1 MFAYP
6 EALSHAERALTLWEH
21 VADAAELTGLS
32 HAAMLRFTA
41 TLADNCGN
49 SERALAFARAALD
62 AVDEDTDPIEAA
74 LVHERIGRYMY
85 YENYAPDDLL
95 EHNRTAVRLVP
106 EVPPSIERAECSRRS
121 ASSSWSRAGIPKRSR
136 RVRCASRSR
145 ARWAPV

>member
-32 HAAMLRFTA
+32 YAAMLRFTA
-41 TLADNCGN
+41 ALADNCGN
-49 SERALAFARAALD
+49 TERALAFARAALD
-62 AVDEDTDPIEAA
+62 AVDEETDPIEAA

-95 EHNRTAVRLVP
+95 EHNRKAVRLVP
-106 EVPPSIERAECSRRS
+106 EVPPSVERAAS
-121 ASSSWSRAGIPKRSR
+121 ARDARPAAHGRGPE
-136 RVRCASRSR
+136 SRSDR
-145 ARWAPV
+145 DV